1 MTALTSLF
9 LKGLLLGF
17 SIAAPVGPIGVLCI
31 RRTLAGGMASGFVTG
46 LGTATAD
53 ALYGLVAALGLTAV
67 ASFLVDHQ
75 FYLRLSGGLFL
86 CYLGWATFRALPA
99 VQAAGD
105 NNGTLWFDYIS
116 AFVLTLA
123 NPLTILS
130 FVAVFAGIGVGVG
143 EDFAGAGLIVLG
155 VFTGSLLW
163 WLILSGGT
171 AFFRTGLDPS
181 RLVWVNRL
189 SGCVILAFGLACL
202 LSIAC

>member
-1 MTALTSLF
+1 MTALLF

-31 RRTLAGGMASGFVTG
+31 RRTLTGGLASGFVTG

-67 ASFLVDHQ
+67 AAFLVDHQ
-75 FYLRLSGGLFL
+75 LYLRLGGGLFL
-86 CYLGWATFRALPA
+86 CYLGWGAFRSPPVVPA
-99 VQAAGD
+99 GGAPR
-105 NNGTLWFDYIS
+105 GTLWFDYVS
-116 AFVLTLA
+116 AFLLTLA

-130 FVAVFAGIGVGVG
+130 FLAVFAGLGVGAAG
-143 EDFAGAGLIVLG
+143 QDFAGAGLTVLG
-155 VFTGSLLW
+155 VFAGSLLW

-171 AFFRTGLDPS
+171 SFLRAGLDPS

-189 SGCVILAFGLACL
+189 SGGVILAFGLACL
-202 LSIAC
+202 FSLA